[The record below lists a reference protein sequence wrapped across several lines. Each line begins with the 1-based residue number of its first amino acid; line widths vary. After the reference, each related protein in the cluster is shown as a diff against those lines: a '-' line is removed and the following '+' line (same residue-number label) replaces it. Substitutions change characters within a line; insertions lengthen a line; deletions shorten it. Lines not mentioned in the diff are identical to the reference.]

1 MPLQDNRILPLGW
14 RKSGPDIK
22 KFHGKPLE
30 ETWSDLTGEDPH
42 YSDPLGAKGQSVV
55 RYQIALPQGTKP
67 DGVNVSAQLYYQA
80 IPPYYLRQ
88 RFEQAP
94 DGIGTQRLYFM
105 TSTLDTT
112 KTPFPGWKLL
122 VAQAEAP

>member
-1 MPLQDNRILPLGW
+1 M
-14 RKSGPDIK
+14 
-22 KFHGKPLE
+22 
-30 ETWSDLTGEDPH
+30 TAEDPS
-42 YSDPLGAKGQSVV
+42 YMDPLGALGRSVV
-55 RYQIALPQGTKP
+55 RYRVPVPAGTTAEKLS
-67 DGVNVSAQLYYQA
+67 VSAQLYYQA

-94 DGIGTQRLYFM
+94 SGEGTQRLYFM

-122 VAQAEAP
+122 VAQGAAE

>member
-1 MPLQDNRILPLGW
+1 VPLPAGKTVDNL
-14 RKSGPDIK
+14 S
-22 KFHGKPLE
+22 
-30 ETWSDLTGEDPH
+30 
-42 YSDPLGAKGQSVV
+42 
-55 RYQIALPQGTKP
+55 
-67 DGVNVSAQLYYQA
+67 VSAQLYYQA

-94 DGIGTQRLYFM
+94 SGEGTQRLYFM

-122 VAQAEAP
+122 VAQGAAE